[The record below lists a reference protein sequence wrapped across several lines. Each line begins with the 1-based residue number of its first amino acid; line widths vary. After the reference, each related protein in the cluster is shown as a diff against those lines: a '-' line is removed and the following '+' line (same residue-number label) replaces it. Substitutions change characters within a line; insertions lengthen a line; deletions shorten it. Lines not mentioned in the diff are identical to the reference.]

1 MRGVMKIFDLTGRVV
16 VVTGSTR
23 GIGRAILEQM
33 ASAGAR
39 VVVSSRKPDACQTV
53 LAEMKAAG
61 HDAIA
66 VPCNVG
72 YKDQCEA
79 LVQTTLATWGRID
92 ALVLNAAINPYF
104 GPMQSMSDEVFDKMI
119 ATNLKA
125 QWWLTQL
132 VCPQMAE
139 RGAGAVIVISSI
151 AALRGN
157 SMQGMYGLCKAA
169 DVQLARNLA
178 LEWGPKG
185 IRANAISPGL
195 VKTDFARVLYENPDR
210 LKRRL
215 EAIALG
221 RLGEPDDIA
230 GLAVCLAS
238 DAGRF
243 ITGQNLVAD
252 GGETIRE
259 NL

>member
-1 MRGVMKIFDLTGRVV
+1 MQLFSLAGKVA

-23 GIGRAILEQM
+23 GIGRAIVAQL
-33 ASAGAR
+33 ALAGAK
-39 VVVSSRKPDACQTV
+39 VVVSSRKQDACEQARGE
-53 LAEMKAAG
+53 LAAAG
-61 HDAIA
+61 HEVIA

-72 YKDQCEA
+72 YKDQCER
-79 LVQTTLATWGRID
+79 LVEQTLQTWGRID
-92 ALVLNAAINPYF
+92 VLVLNAAINPYF
-104 GPMQSMSDEVFDKMI
+104 GSMQDMGDEVFDKMI

-125 QWWLTQL
+125 QLWLCKL

-139 RGAGAVIVISSI
+139 RGAGSIIIISSI

-169 DVQLARNLA
+169 DIQLARNLA
-178 LEWGPKG
+178 LEWGAKG

-195 VKTDFARVLYENPDR
+195 VKTDFAKVLYEDPAR
-210 LKRRL
+210 LQRRL

-221 RLGEPDDIA
+221 RLGEPNDIA
-230 GLAVCLAS
+230 GIAVCLAS

-243 ITGQNLVAD
+243 ITGQNIVAD

>member
-1 MRGVMKIFDLTGRVV
+1 MSIFSLAGKVA

-23 GIGRAILEQM
+23 GIGRAIVFEM
-33 ASAGAR
+33 ARAGAK
-39 VVVSSRKPDACQTV
+39 VVVSSRKEDACAKT
-53 LAEMKAAG
+53 LAELKAEG

-72 YKDQCEA
+72 YKDQCEK
-79 LVQTTLATWGRID
+79 LIRTTLDTWGRVD
-92 ALVLNAAINPYF
+92 ALVLNAAINPHF
-104 GPMQSMSDEVFDKMI
+104 GPMQEMDDEIFDKMI
-119 ATNLKA
+119 STNVKA
-125 QWWLTQL
+125 QLWLCKL

-139 RGAGAVIVISSI
+139 RGEGAIIIISSI
-151 AALRGN
+151 AGLRGN
-157 SMQGMYGLCKAA
+157 SKQGMYGICKAA
-169 DVQLARNLA
+169 DIQLARNLA
-178 LEWGPKG
+178 LEWGAQG

-195 VKTDFARVLYENPDR
+195 VKTDFARVLYEDPER

-215 EAIALG
+215 ASIALG
-221 RLGEPDDIA
+221 RLGEPQDIA

-238 DAGRF
+238 NAGRF

>member
-1 MRGVMKIFDLTGRVV
+1 MDLFSLQGKVA

-23 GIGRAILEQM
+23 GIGRAIVEAM
-33 ASAGAR
+33 AKSGAK
-39 VVVSSRKPDACQTV
+39 VVVSSRKPEACDKT
-53 LAEMKAAG
+53 LAALKAAG
-61 HDAIA
+61 HDAIGVA
-66 VPCNVG
+66 CNVG
-72 YKDQCEA
+72 YKEQCQR
-79 LVQTTLATWGRID
+79 LVDTTLATWGRID

-104 GPMQSMSDEVFDKMI
+104 GPMQEMSDEVFDKMI
-119 ATNLKA
+119 STNLKA
-125 QWWLTQL
+125 QLWLCQM

-139 RGAGAVIVISSI
+139 RGDGAVVIISSI

-157 SMQGMYGLCKAA
+157 SLQGMYGLCKAA
-169 DVQLARNLA
+169 DIQLARNLA
-178 LEWGPKG
+178 LEWGAKG

-195 VKTDFARVLYENPDR
+195 IKTDFAKVLYEDPER
-210 LKRRL
+210 LRRRL
-215 EAIALG
+215 SAIALG
-221 RLGEPDDIA
+221 RLGEPNDIA

-243 ITGQNLVAD
+243 ITGQNIVAD

>member
-1 MRGVMKIFDLTGRVV
+1 MKLFSLAGKVAI
-16 VVTGSTR
+16 VTGSTR
-23 GIGRAILEQM
+23 GIGRAIVEQM
-33 ASAGAR
+33 ALAGAK
-39 VVVSSRKPDACQTV
+39 VVVSSRKPEACDKT
-53 LAEMKAAG
+53 LAELKSAG
-61 HDAIA
+61 HEAIA

-72 YKDQCEA
+72 YKDQCERLVRTA
-79 LVQTTLATWGRID
+79 LDTWGRVD
-92 ALVLNAAINPYF
+92 TLVLNAAINPYF
-104 GPMQSMSDEVFDKMI
+104 GPMQDMSDEVFDKMI

-125 QWWLTQL
+125 QLWLCKL

-139 RGAGAVIVISSI
+139 IGGGAIVIISSI

-169 DVQLARNLA
+169 DIQLARNLA
-178 LEWGPKG
+178 LEWGAQG

-195 VKTDFARVLYENPDR
+195 VKTDFARVLYENPER

-215 EAIALG
+215 ESIALG
-221 RLGEPDDIA
+221 RLGEPNDIA
-230 GLAVCLAS
+230 GIALCLAS

-243 ITGQNLVAD
+243 VTGQNFVVD

-259 NL
+259 NI

>member
-1 MRGVMKIFDLTGRVV
+1 MKLFSLAGKVA

-23 GIGRAILEQM
+23 GIGRAIAEQM
-33 ASAGAR
+33 ALAGAR
-39 VVVSSRKPDACQTV
+39 VVISSRKAEACEKT
-53 LAEMKAAG
+53 LAELRAAG
-61 HDAIA
+61 HEAIA

-72 YKDQCEA
+72 YRDQCEN
-79 LVQTTLATWGRID
+79 LVRTTLSTWGRID

-104 GPMQSMSDEVFDKMI
+104 GPMQAMSDEVFDKMI

-125 QWWLTQL
+125 QLWLCQL
-132 VCPQMAE
+132 ACPQMAE
-139 RGAGAVIVISSI
+139 RGDGSIVIISSI

-157 SMQGMYGLCKAA
+157 SKQGMYGLCKAA
-169 DVQLARNLA
+169 DIQLARNLA
-178 LEWGPKG
+178 LEWGSKG

-195 VKTDFARVLYENPDR
+195 VKTDFARVLYEDPAR
-210 LKRRL
+210 LERRL
-215 EAIALG
+215 ESIALG
-221 RLGEPDDIA
+221 RLGEPNDIA
-230 GLAVCLAS
+230 GFAVCLAS

-243 ITGQNLVAD
+243 ATGQNFVID

>member
-1 MRGVMKIFDLTGRVV
+1 MQLFSLTGKVAI
-16 VVTGSTR
+16 VTGSTR
-23 GIGRAILEQM
+23 GIGRAIVEQL
-33 ASAGAR
+33 ALAGAK
-39 VVVSSRKPDACQTV
+39 VVVSSRKEEACDRTV
-53 LAEMKAAG
+53 DELKAQG
-61 HDAIA
+61 LEAIA

-72 YKDQCEA
+72 YKDQCER
-79 LVQTTLATWGRID
+79 LVQTTLSTWGRVD
-92 ALVLNAAINPYF
+92 VLVLNAAINPYF
-104 GPMQSMSDEVFDKMI
+104 GSMQDMGDEVFDKMI
-119 ATNLKA
+119 ATNVKA
-125 QWWLTQL
+125 QLWLCQL

-139 RGAGAVIVISSI
+139 RGEGAIIIISSI
-151 AALRGN
+151 AGLRGN

-169 DVQLARNLA
+169 DIQLARNLA
-178 LEWGPKG
+178 LEWGPQG

-195 VKTDFARVLYENPDR
+195 VKTDFARVLYEDPER

-215 EAIALG
+215 SAIALR
-221 RLGEPDDIA
+221 RLGEPNDIA

-238 DAGRF
+238 DAGRY

>member
-1 MRGVMKIFDLTGRVV
+1 MKLFSLTGKVAI
-16 VVTGSTR
+16 VTGSTR
-23 GIGRAILEQM
+23 GIGRAIVEQL
-33 ASAGAR
+33 AAAGAK
-39 VVVSSRKPDACQTV
+39 VVVSSRKPEACEKT
-53 LAEMKAAG
+53 LAELKG
-61 HDAIA
+61 TGYDAIA

-72 YKDQCEA
+72 YKEQCER
-79 LVQTTLATWGRID
+79 LVGTTLATWGRVD
-92 ALVLNAAINPYF
+92 TLVLNAAINPYF
-104 GPMQSMSDEVFDKMI
+104 GSMQDMSDDVFDKMI

-125 QWWLTQL
+125 QLWLCKL

-139 RGAGAVIVISSI
+139 RGEGSIIIISSI

-169 DVQLARNLA
+169 DIQLARNLA
-178 LEWGPKG
+178 LEWGAKG

-195 VKTDFARVLYENPDR
+195 VRTDFARVLYENPER

-221 RLGEPDDIA
+221 RLGEPNDIA
-230 GLAVCLAS
+230 GIAVCLAS

-243 ITGQNLVAD
+243 LTGQNIVID
-252 GGETIRE
+252 GGETVRE
-259 NL
+259 NI

>member
-1 MRGVMKIFDLTGRVV
+1 MDLFSLAGKVAI
-16 VVTGSTR
+16 VTGSTR
-23 GIGRAILEQM
+23 GIGRAIVEQM
-33 ASAGAR
+33 ALAGAK
-39 VVVSSRKPDACQTV
+39 VVVSSRKADACEKTRSELQ
-53 LAEMKAAG
+53 AAG
-61 HDAIA
+61 HEAIA

-72 YKDQCEA
+72 YKEQCEQ
-79 LVQTTLATWGRID
+79 LVRTTLDTWGGVD
-92 ALVLNAAINPYF
+92 VLVLNAAINPYF
-104 GPMQSMSDEVFDKMI
+104 GSMQEMSDDVFDKMI
-119 ATNLKA
+119 GTNLKA
-125 QWWLTQL
+125 QLWLCKL
-132 VCPQMAE
+132 VCPQMAD
-139 RGAGAVIVISSI
+139 RGKGAIVIISSI

-157 SMQGMYGLCKAA
+157 SKQGMYGLCKAA
-169 DVQLARNLA
+169 DIQLARNLA
-178 LEWGPKG
+178 LEWGAKG

-195 VKTDFARVLYENPDR
+195 VKTDFAKVLYEDPAR

-221 RLGEPDDIA
+221 RLGEPNDIA

-238 DAGRF
+238 DAGLF

>member
-1 MRGVMKIFDLTGRVV
+1 MSLFSLEGKVAI
-16 VVTGSTR
+16 VTGSTR
-23 GIGRAILEQM
+23 GIGRAIVEEM
-33 ASAGAR
+33 ASAGAK
-39 VVVSSRKPDACQTV
+39 VVVSSRKAEACEKA
-53 LAEMKAAG
+53 LGEIKAAG
-61 HDAIA
+61 HEAIA

-72 YKDQCEA
+72 YKEQCEA
-79 LVQTTLATWGRID
+79 LVRTTLATWGRID

-104 GPMQSMSDEVFDKMI
+104 GSMQEMSDEVFDKMI
-119 ATNLKA
+119 STNVKA
-125 QWWLTQL
+125 QLWLCKL

-139 RGAGAVIVISSI
+139 RGDGAIIIVSSI

-157 SMQGMYGLCKAA
+157 SKQGMYGICKAA
-169 DVQLARNLA
+169 DIQLARNLA
-178 LEWGPKG
+178 LEWGAKG

-195 VKTDFARVLYENPDR
+195 IKTDFAKVLYEDPER

-215 EAIALG
+215 SAIALG
-221 RLGEPDDIA
+221 RLGEPNDIA

-238 DAGRF
+238 NAGRF
-243 ITGQNLVAD
+243 ITGQNIVAD

>member
-1 MRGVMKIFDLTGRVV
+1 MSIFSLAGKVA

-23 GIGRAILEQM
+23 GIGRAIVGEM
-33 ASAGAR
+33 ARAGAK
-39 VVVSSRKPDACQTV
+39 VVVSSRKPEACEKA
-53 LAEMKAAG
+53 LAELKAEG
-61 HDAIA
+61 HEAIA

-72 YKDQCEA
+72 YKDQCEK
-79 LVQTTLATWGRID
+79 LVQTTLAAWGRID

-104 GPMQSMSDEVFDKMI
+104 GGMQEMDDEVFDKMI
-119 ATNLKA
+119 ATNVKA
-125 QWWLTQL
+125 QLWLCKL
-132 VCPQMAE
+132 VCPQMAA
-139 RGAGAVIVISSI
+139 RGEGAIIIVSSI

-157 SMQGMYGLCKAA
+157 SKQGMYGICKAA
-169 DVQLARNLA
+169 DIQLARNLA
-178 LEWGPKG
+178 LEWGAQG

-195 VKTDFARVLYENPDR
+195 VKTDFARVLYEDPER

-215 EAIALG
+215 SAIALG
-221 RLGEPDDIA
+221 RLGDPQDIA

-238 DAGRF
+238 NAGRF
-243 ITGQNLVAD
+243 VTGQNIVAD

>member
-1 MRGVMKIFDLTGRVV
+1 MKLFSLAGKVAI
-16 VVTGSTR
+16 VTGSTR
-23 GIGRAILEQM
+23 GIGRAIVEQM
-33 ASAGAR
+33 ALAGAR
-39 VVVSSRKPDACQTV
+39 VVVSSRKADACDKAV
-53 LAEMKAAG
+53 AELRAAG
-61 HDAIA
+61 HEAID

-72 YKDQCEA
+72 YRDQCET
-79 LVQTTLATWGRID
+79 LVKTTLDTWGRID
-92 ALVLNAAINPYF
+92 VLVLNAAINPYF

-139 RGAGAVIVISSI
+139 RGEGTIIVISSI

-178 LEWGPKG
+178 LEWGAKG

-195 VKTDFARVLYENPDR
+195 VKTDFARVLYENPER

-221 RLGEPDDIA
+221 RLGEPNDIA

>member
-1 MRGVMKIFDLTGRVV
+1 MSIFSLAGKVA

-23 GIGRAILEQM
+23 GIGRAIVGEM
-33 ASAGAR
+33 ARAGAR
-39 VVVSSRKPDACQTV
+39 VVVSSRKADACDKTV
-53 LAEMKAAG
+53 AELKAEG

-72 YKDQCEA
+72 YKDQCEKLIQTA
-79 LVQTTLATWGRID
+79 LTTWGRVD
-92 ALVLNAAINPYF
+92 TLVLNAAINPHF
-104 GPMQSMSDEVFDKMI
+104 GPMQEMDDEVFDKMI
-119 ATNLKA
+119 STNVKA
-125 QWWLTQL
+125 QLWLCKL

-139 RGAGAVIVISSI
+139 RGEGAIIIISSI
-151 AALRGN
+151 AGVRGN
-157 SMQGMYGLCKAA
+157 SKQGMYGLCKAA
-169 DVQLARNLA
+169 DIQLARNLA
-178 LEWGPKG
+178 LEWGARG

-195 VKTDFARVLYENPDR
+195 VKTDFARVLYEDPER

-215 EAIALG
+215 ASIALG
-221 RLGEPDDIA
+221 RLGEPQDIA

-238 DAGRF
+238 NAGRF
-243 ITGQNLVAD
+243 ITGQNLIAD

>member
-1 MRGVMKIFDLTGRVV
+1 MKLFSLAGKVAI
-16 VVTGSTR
+16 VTGSTR
-23 GIGRAILEQM
+23 GIGRAIVEQL
-33 ASAGAR
+33 ALAGAR
-39 VVVSSRKPDACQTV
+39 VVVSSRKADACDKT
-53 LAEMKAAG
+53 LAELCAAG
-61 HDAIA
+61 LEAIA

-72 YKDQCEA
+72 YKDQCER
-79 LVQTTLATWGRID
+79 LVQVTLETWGRID

-104 GPMQSMSDEVFDKMI
+104 GSMQEMSDEVFDKMI

-125 QWWLTQL
+125 QLWLCKL

-139 RGAGAVIVISSI
+139 RGEGSIIIISSI

-169 DVQLARNLA
+169 DIQLARNLA
-178 LEWGPKG
+178 LEWGAKG

-195 VKTDFARVLYENPDR
+195 VKTDFARVLYENPER

-215 EAIALG
+215 DAIALG
-221 RLGEPDDIA
+221 RLGEANDIA
-230 GLAVCLAS
+230 GVAVCLAS

-243 ITGQNLVAD
+243 LTGQNIVVD

-259 NL
+259 NI

>member
-1 MRGVMKIFDLTGRVV
+1 MKIFSLAGKVA

-23 GIGRAILEQM
+23 GIGRAIVEQM
-33 ASAGAR
+33 ALAGAR
-39 VVVSSRKPDACQTV
+39 VVVSSRKQDACAAV
-53 LAEMKAAG
+53 SAELVQGG
-61 HDAIA
+61 HESIA

-72 YKDQCEA
+72 YKDQCAA
-79 LVQTTLATWGRID
+79 LVSTTLEMWGRID
-92 ALVLNAAINPYF
+92 VLVLNAAINPYF

-132 VCPQMAE
+132 VCPQMAQ
-139 RGAGAVIVISSI
+139 RGAGAVIIVSSI

-178 LEWGPKG
+178 LEWGARG

-195 VKTDFARVLYENPDR
+195 VKTDFARVLYEDPQR
-210 LKRRL
+210 LERRL
-215 EAIALG
+215 AAIALG
-221 RLGEPDDIA
+221 RLGEPNDIA

-243 ITGQNLVAD
+243 ITGQNFIVD

>member
-1 MRGVMKIFDLTGRVV
+1 MKLFSLAGKVAI
-16 VVTGSTR
+16 VTGSTR
-23 GIGRAILEQM
+23 GIGRAIVEQM
-33 ASAGAR
+33 ALAGAK
-39 VVVSSRKPDACQTV
+39 VVVSSRKPEACDQT
-53 LAEMKAAG
+53 LAELKAAG
-61 HDAIA
+61 HEAIA

-72 YKDQCEA
+72 YKDQCERLVRTA
-79 LVQTTLATWGRID
+79 LDTWGRVD
-92 ALVLNAAINPYF
+92 TLVLNAAINPYF
-104 GPMQSMSDEVFDKMI
+104 GPMQDMSDDVFDKMI

-125 QWWLTQL
+125 QLWLCKL

-139 RGAGAVIVISSI
+139 LGGGAIVIISSI

-169 DVQLARNLA
+169 DIQLARNLA
-178 LEWGPKG
+178 LEWGAQG

-195 VKTDFARVLYENPDR
+195 VKTDFARVLYENPER

-215 EAIALG
+215 ESIALG
-221 RLGEPDDIA
+221 RLGEPNDIA
-230 GLAVCLAS
+230 GISVCLAS

-243 ITGQNLVAD
+243 VTGQNFVVD

-259 NL
+259 NI

>member
-1 MRGVMKIFDLTGRVV
+1 MKLFSLAGKVAI
-16 VVTGSTR
+16 VTGSTR
-23 GIGRAILEQM
+23 GIGRAIVEQM
-33 ASAGAR
+33 ALAGAK
-39 VVVSSRKPDACQTV
+39 VVVSSRKPDACDKT
-53 LAEMKAAG
+53 LAELTAAG
-61 HDAIA
+61 HEAIA

-72 YKDQCEA
+72 YKDQCER
-79 LVQTTLATWGRID
+79 LVRTTLDTWGRVD
-92 ALVLNAAINPYF
+92 TLVLNAAINPYF
-104 GPMQSMSDEVFDKMI
+104 GPMQDMGDEVFDKMI

-125 QWWLTQL
+125 QLWLCKL

-139 RGAGAVIVISSI
+139 LGAGAILIISSI

-169 DVQLARNLA
+169 DIQLARNLA
-178 LEWGPKG
+178 LEWGAQG

-195 VKTDFARVLYENPDR
+195 VKTDFARVLYENPER

-215 EAIALG
+215 KSIALG
-221 RLGEPDDIA
+221 RLGEPNDIA
-230 GLAVCLAS
+230 GIAVCLAS

-243 ITGQNLVAD
+243 VTGQNFVVD

-259 NL
+259 NI

>member
-1 MRGVMKIFDLTGRVV
+1 MKLFSLAGKVA

-23 GIGRAILEQM
+23 GIGRAIVEQM
-33 ASAGAR
+33 ALAGAR
-39 VVVSSRKPDACQTV
+39 VVVSSRKPEACDKTV
-53 LAEMKAAG
+53 AELKAAG

-72 YKDQCEA
+72 YQAQCET
-79 LVQTTLATWGRID
+79 LVRTTLDTWGRVD
-92 ALVLNAAINPYF
+92 VLVLNAAINPYF
-104 GPMQSMSDEVFDKMI
+104 GPMQAMGDEVFDKMI

-125 QWWLTQL
+125 QLWLCKM

-139 RGAGAVIVISSI
+139 RGEGAIVIVSSI

-169 DVQLARNLA
+169 DIQLARNLA
-178 LEWGPKG
+178 LEWGAKG

-195 VKTDFARVLYENPDR
+195 VKTDFARVLYENPER
-210 LKRRL
+210 LQRRL

-221 RLGEPDDIA
+221 RLGEPNDIA
-230 GLAVCLAS
+230 GIAVCLAS

-243 ITGQNLVAD
+243 ITGQNIVAD

-259 NL
+259 NI

>member
-1 MRGVMKIFDLTGRVV
+1 MKLFDLAGKVAI
-16 VVTGSTR
+16 VTGSTR
-23 GIGRAILEQM
+23 GIGRATVEQLG
-33 ASAGAR
+33 AAGAK
-39 VVVSSRKPDACQTV
+39 VVVSSRKKDACEST
-53 LAEMKAAG
+53 LAELKAAG
-61 HDAIA
+61 YEAIA

-72 YKDQCEA
+72 YKDQCEH
-79 LVQTTLATWGRID
+79 LVRTTLDTWGRVD
-92 ALVLNAAINPYF
+92 TLVLNAAINPYF
-104 GPMQSMSDEVFDKMI
+104 GTMQDMSDDVFDKMI

-125 QWWLTQL
+125 QLWLCKL

-139 RGAGAVIVISSI
+139 RGEGSIIIISSI

-178 LEWGPKG
+178 LEWGAKG

-195 VKTDFARVLYENPDR
+195 VKTDFARVLYEDPAR
-210 LKRRL
+210 LQRRL
-215 EAIALG
+215 QAIALG
-221 RLGEPDDIA
+221 RLGEPNDIA
-230 GLAVCLAS
+230 GIAVCLAS

-243 ITGQNLVAD
+243 ITGQNIVAD

>member
-1 MRGVMKIFDLTGRVV
+1 MSLFSMAGKVA

-23 GIGRAILEQM
+23 GIGRAIVEEM
-33 ASAGAR
+33 ARAGAK
-39 VVVSSRKPDACQTV
+39 VVVSSRKADACEQTTWE
-53 LAEMKAAG
+53 LKDAG
-61 HDAIA
+61 HEAIG

-72 YKDQCEA
+72 YKDQCQKLVDAA
-79 LVQTTLATWGRID
+79 LAAWGRID

-104 GPMQSMSDEVFDKMI
+104 GPMQEMSDEVFDKMI
-119 ATNLKA
+119 STNLKA
-125 QWWLTQL
+125 QLWLCKM

-139 RGAGAVIVISSI
+139 RGEGAIVIISSI

-169 DVQLARNLA
+169 DIQLARNLA
-178 LEWGPKG
+178 LEWGAKG
-185 IRANAISPGL
+185 IRANAIAPGL
-195 VKTDFARVLYENPDR
+195 VKTDFAKVLYENPER

-215 EAIALG
+215 SAIALG
-221 RLGEPDDIA
+221 RLGEPQDIA

-238 DAGRF
+238 NAGRF
-243 ITGQNLVAD
+243 ITGQTIIAD

-259 NL
+259 NI

>member
-1 MRGVMKIFDLTGRVV
+1 MKLFSLAGKVAI
-16 VVTGSTR
+16 VTGSTR
-23 GIGRAILEQM
+23 GIGRAIVEQM
-33 ASAGAR
+33 ALAGAK
-39 VVVSSRKPDACQTV
+39 VVVSSRKPEACDNT
-53 LAEMKAAG
+53 LAELKAAG
-61 HDAIA
+61 HEAIA

-72 YKDQCEA
+72 YKDQCERLVRTA
-79 LVQTTLATWGRID
+79 LDTWGRVD
-92 ALVLNAAINPYF
+92 TLVLNAAINPYF
-104 GPMQSMSDEVFDKMI
+104 GPMQDMSDEVFDKMI

-125 QWWLTQL
+125 QLWLCKL

-139 RGAGAVIVISSI
+139 LGGGAIVIISSI

-169 DVQLARNLA
+169 DIQLARNLA
-178 LEWGPKG
+178 LEWGAQG

-195 VKTDFARVLYENPDR
+195 VKTDFARVLYENPER

-215 EAIALG
+215 ESIALG
-221 RLGEPDDIA
+221 RLGEPKDIA
-230 GLAVCLAS
+230 GISVCLAS

-243 ITGQNLVAD
+243 VTGQNFVVD

-259 NL
+259 NI

>member
-1 MRGVMKIFDLTGRVV
+1 MKLFSLAGKVA

-23 GIGRAILEQM
+23 GIGRAIVEQM
-33 ASAGAR
+33 ALAGAR
-39 VVVSSRKPDACQTV
+39 VVVSSRKAEACDNA
-53 LAEMKAAG
+53 LAELKAAG
-61 HDAIA
+61 LEAIA

-79 LVQTTLATWGRID
+79 LVRTTLETWGRID
-92 ALVLNAAINPYF
+92 VLVLNAAINPYF
-104 GPMQSMSDEVFDKMI
+104 GPMQQMSDEVFDKMI

-139 RGAGAVIVISSI
+139 RGEGAIIVVSSI

-178 LEWGPKG
+178 LEWGAKG

-195 VKTDFARVLYENPDR
+195 VKTDFARVLYENPER

-221 RLGEPDDIA
+221 RLGEPNDIA

>member
-1 MRGVMKIFDLTGRVV
+1 MSIFSLAGKVA

-23 GIGRAILEQM
+23 GIGRAIVGQM
-33 ASAGAR
+33 ALAGAK
-39 VVVSSRKPDACQTV
+39 VVVSSRKPEACEAT
-53 LAEMKAAG
+53 LTELRAAG
-61 HDAIA
+61 HEAIA

-72 YKDQCEA
+72 YKAQCET
-79 LVQTTLATWGRID
+79 LVRTTLETWGRID
-92 ALVLNAAINPYF
+92 VLVLNAAINPYF
-104 GPMQSMSDEVFDKMI
+104 GPMQTMGDEVFDKMI

-125 QWWLTQL
+125 QLWLCQL

-139 RGAGAVIVISSI
+139 RGEGAIVIVSSI

-169 DVQLARNLA
+169 DIQLARNLA
-178 LEWGPKG
+178 LEWGAKG

-195 VKTDFARVLYENPDR
+195 VKTDFARVLYENPER

-215 EAIALG
+215 ESIALG
-221 RLGEPDDIA
+221 RLGEPNDIA
-230 GLAVCLAS
+230 GIAVCLAS

-243 ITGQNLVAD
+243 ITGQNIVAD

>member
-1 MRGVMKIFDLTGRVV
+1 MSIFSLQGKVA

-23 GIGRAILEQM
+23 GIGLAIVQEM
-33 ASAGAR
+33 ARAGAK
-39 VVVSSRKPDACQTV
+39 VVVSSRKADVCERV
-53 LAEMKAAG
+53 RAELTAAG
-61 HDAIA
+61 HEAIA

-72 YKDQCEA
+72 YKDQCRK
-79 LVQTTLATWGRID
+79 LIDTVLQTWGRVD

-104 GPMQSMSDEVFDKMI
+104 GPMQEMSDEVFDKMI
-119 ATNLKA
+119 STNLKA
-125 QWWLTQL
+125 QLWLCQM

-139 RGAGAVIVISSI
+139 RGDGAVIIISSI
-151 AALRGN
+151 AGLRGN

-169 DVQLARNLA
+169 DIQLARNLA
-178 LEWGPKG
+178 LEWGPRG
-185 IRANAISPGL
+185 IRANAISPGI
-195 VKTDFARVLYENPDR
+195 VKTEFARVLYEDPER

-215 EAIALG
+215 SAIALG
-221 RLGEPDDIA
+221 RLGDPRDIA

-238 DAGRF
+238 DAGRYV
-243 ITGQNLVAD
+243 TGQNIVAD

>member
-1 MRGVMKIFDLTGRVV
+1 MSIFNMTGKVAI
-16 VVTGSTR
+16 VTGSTR
-23 GIGRAILEQM
+23 GIGRAIVEEM
-33 ASAGAR
+33 ARAGAK
-39 VVVSSRKPDACQTV
+39 VVVSSRKAEACEKSV
-53 LAEMKAAG
+53 AELAAAG
-61 HDAIA
+61 HEAIA
-66 VPCNVG
+66 LACNVG
-72 YKDQCEA
+72 FKDQCQTLVDKA
-79 LVQTTLATWGRID
+79 LSTWGRID

-104 GPMQSMSDEVFDKMI
+104 GSMQEMSDEVFDKMI
-119 ATNLKA
+119 STNLKA
-125 QWWLTQL
+125 QLWLCKM

-139 RGAGAVIVISSI
+139 RGEGAIVIISSI

-169 DVQLARNLA
+169 DIQLARNLA
-178 LEWGPKG
+178 LEWGAKG

-195 VKTDFARVLYENPDR
+195 IKTDFAKVLYEDPER

-215 EAIALG
+215 SAIALG
-221 RLGEPDDIA
+221 RLGEARDIA

-243 ITGQNLVAD
+243 ITGQNIVAD

-259 NL
+259 NI